1 MEVAKSNRK
10 HIGLF
15 GRTNVGKSTIFNLI
29 TGQDIS
35 IISNIKGTTTDIVEK
50 TLELS
55 SLGPVVVFDTA
66 GLDDESILG
75 EERRNKTHKVFER
88 CDIACIIVEDNLW
101 SEPEDHLVDTLNKNK
116 IPFILVFNEKNLG
129 SSAVL
134 RNKLNNSSMVYNS
147 NISRDTFLTEFT
159 DLIKKKLNVDS
170 EAEIGIFDDIL
181 NSKQTCIFVTPID
194 SGAPKGRL
202 IMPQVQALRAALDLG
217 IISLVVQPNEL
228 ENTLNT
234 LKYKPDLVVCDSQAV
249 KFVIEHIPEDIK
261 ITTFSILFSRLK
273 GGLYEELKGANI
285 IDSISKT
292 DKILIAEACTHH
304 SQKDDIGTIKIPN
317 LLKKYL
323 GFSPNITHIH
333 GHDFP
338 NDLDTYKLIIHCG
351 ACMLTRKEK
360 LNRIAKA
367 KQSEVAITNY
377 GMAISFLN
385 GYLKRTSEI
394 FIKK

>member
-35 IISNIKGTTTDIVEK
+35 IISNIKGTTTDVVEK

-101 SEPEDHLVDTLNKNK
+101 AESEDQLVDSLNKNK
-116 IPFILVFNEKNLG
+116 IPFILIYNEKKLG

-134 RNKLNNSSMVYNS
+134 RDKLNYSSMIYNS
-147 NISRDTFLTEFT
+147 NITRDAFLTEFT
-159 DLIKKKLNVDS
+159 NLVKKKLNVDS

-181 NSKQTCIFVTPID
+181 TSKQTCIFVTPID

-273 GGLYEELKGANI
+273 GGLYEELKGANT

-377 GMAISFLN
+377 GMAISYLN

-394 FIKK
+394 FIK

>member
-35 IISNIKGTTTDIVEK
+35 IISNIKGTTTDVVEK

-134 RNKLNNSSMVYNS
+134 RDKLNYSSMIYNS
-147 NISRDTFLTEFT
+147 NITRDAFLTEFT
-159 DLIKKKLNVDS
+159 NLVKKKLNVDS

>member
-35 IISNIKGTTTDIVEK
+35 IISNIKGTTTDVVEK

-55 SLGPVVVFDTA
+55 TLGPVVIFDTA

-101 SEPEDHLVDTLNKNK
+101 SEPEDQLVDSLNKNK
-116 IPFILVFNEKNLG
+116 IPFILVLNEKKLG

-273 GGLYEELKGANI
+273 GGLYEELKGANT

-377 GMAISFLN
+377 GMAISYLN

-394 FIKK
+394 FIK

>member
-35 IISNIKGTTTDIVEK
+35 IISNIKGTTTDVVEK

-55 SLGPVVVFDTA
+55 TLGPVVVFDTA

-101 SEPEDHLVDTLNKNK
+101 SEPEDQLVDSLNKNK
-116 IPFILVFNEKNLG
+116 IPFILVFNEKKLG

-273 GGLYEELKGANI
+273 GGLYEELKGANT

-323 GFSPNITHIH
+323 GFAPNITHIH

>member
-1 MEVAKSNRK
+1 
-10 HIGLF
+10 
-15 GRTNVGKSTIFNLI
+15 
-29 TGQDIS
+29 
-35 IISNIKGTTTDIVEK
+35 
-50 TLELS
+50 
-55 SLGPVVVFDTA
+55 
-66 GLDDESILG
+66 
-75 EERRNKTHKVFER
+75 
-88 CDIACIIVEDNLW
+88 
-101 SEPEDHLVDTLNKNK
+101 
-116 IPFILVFNEKNLG
+116 
-129 SSAVL
+129 
-134 RNKLNNSSMVYNS
+134 
-147 NISRDTFLTEFT
+147 
-159 DLIKKKLNVDS
+159 
-170 EAEIGIFDDIL
+170 
-181 NSKQTCIFVTPID
+181 
-194 SGAPKGRL
+194 
-202 IMPQVQALRAALDLG
+202 MPQVQALRAALDLG

-273 GGLYEELKGANI
+273 GGLYEELKGANT

>member
-55 SLGPVVVFDTA
+55 TLGPVVVFDTA

-101 SEPEDHLVDTLNKNK
+101 SEPEDQLVDSLNKNK

-170 EAEIGIFDDIL
+170 ESEIGIFDDIL

-273 GGLYEELKGANI
+273 GGLYEELKGANT

-377 GMAISFLN
+377 GMAISYLN

-394 FIKK
+394 FIK

>member
-1 MEVAKSNRK
+1 MEVVKSNRK

-55 SLGPVVVFDTA
+55 TLGPVVIFDTA

-101 SEPEDHLVDTLNKNK
+101 SEPEDQLVDSLNKNK
-116 IPFILVFNEKNLG
+116 IPFILVFNEKKLG

-134 RNKLNNSSMVYNS
+134 RNKLNYSSMVYNS